1 MIVHRSGGHVVTTVA
16 VPRAPRSRDM
26 CAPTHCSS
34 KVFAKAAA
42 DGSQSLSL
50 CGKVEAEAAGLSDAE
65 AREFREELG
74 IERAGLDTMIQRGYG
89 LLGLQTYLTAGEM
102 EVRA

>member
-1 MIVHRSGGHVVTTVA
+1 
-16 VPRAPRSRDM
+16 M

-34 KVFAKAAA
+34 KVFARAAA

-65 AREFREELG
+65 ARSSARNLG
-74 IERAGLDTMIQRGYG
+74 SSGRGS
-89 LLGLQTYLTAGEM
+89 TP
-102 EVRA
+102 